1 MANMVS
7 SAWILPW
14 WNCQAHQSVRLAGSH
29 RSIGSRDSI
38 SSKSSGE
45 KKTRRP
51 TNLKKVWVQK
61 YGGAPMLG
69 DRAW

>member
-1 MANMVS
+1 MELS
-7 SAWILPW
+7 GLP
-14 WNCQAHQSVRLAGSH
+14 VREAGGSH
-29 RSIGSRDSI
+29 RSLGSRDSI

-61 YGGAPMLG
+61 YGGVLMLG
-69 DRAW
+69 DGAW